1 VFFGA
6 MPLGALWVGAA
17 AERVGEPRTVMANAA
32 VLVIL
37 AAAIRTAA
45 PWLREME

>member
-1 VFFGA
+1 MV
-6 MPLGALWVGAA
+6 
-17 AERVGEPRTVMANAA
+17 NAA

-37 AAAIRTAA
+37 AAAMRTAA